1 MTVEVRRVGSD
12 DWEDMRHVRLR
23 ALREAPSAFASTAER
38 EEAFSEETWR
48 QRAARSDGVNVLAF
62 AESRPIGIAGGFF
75 EDAEP
80 DVVHV
85 VAMWVDPA
93 YRGQGVGRRLV
104 EEVLSWARERGAPAA
119 KLWVTE
125 GNHSAASLYARM
137 GFAQTDE
144 RQPLPS
150 NPQLHEVLMR
160 RSLDDAGSTD
170 VADPGQ

>member
-1 MTVEVRRVGSD
+1 MTIEVRRIGAD
-12 DWEDMRHVRLR
+12 DWEHMRHVRLR
-23 ALREAPSAFASTAER
+23 ALREAPTAFASTAER
-38 EEAFSEETWR
+38 EEAFSEEIWR
-48 QRAARSDGVNVLAF
+48 QRASRTDGVNVLAF
-62 AESRPIGIAGGFF
+62 AERLPVGIAGGFF
-75 EDAEP
+75 EDDEP

-93 YRGQGVGRRLV
+93 YRGQGVGRLLV
-104 EEVLSWARERGAPAA
+104 EEVLSWANEHDAGAA

-137 GFAQTDE
+137 GFAQSGE

-160 RSLDDAGSTD
+160 RPLGDAGSTD
-170 VADPGQ
+170 VSDPGQ